1 MKYAKNMKG
10 GAGEGGGGGG
20 VTWQP
25 IARGALVINV
35 HSWTKC

>member
-20 VTWQP
+20 DMTAHCQ
-25 IARGALVINV
+25 RR
-35 HSWTKC
+35 TC